1 MSRET
6 STNDTADDTT
16 TDRTMSEVSRRRYL
30 RTSVGAAAVSTMGLT
45 ALTDRTAA
53 NPVSEENQRS
63 GDDDWMP
70 TAPGGTRPTGTHPQ
84 DVNHHVEGYPSRT
97 SVTLEESLDF
107 HVSTAP
113 AASYRIDVYRLGWY
127 GGAGGRQVASLSEK
141 RGEERPIPDP
151 DPETGLVKC
160 NWPVTDTLEV
170 GEDWS
175 TGAYMAKFV
184 AISGE
189 YAGESTGYVFPVH
202 ESEDRDADILVQ
214 LPNATSQAYNGW
226 GGKSLYGFTSNDE
239 KTENGTESADV
250 VSHDRPIGGAPTN
263 HMRYAIHGL
272 RFLEKEGYDV
282 AYVTDDDVHRDPD
295 MLTDY
300 ELVISAGHDEYWS
313 RAQQIGFRDARDAGT
328 NLGFF
333 GANSAFW
340 QVRYEDDARA
350 MVGYKEN
357 AEDDPV
363 QDKHVTD
370 LFRNVGLPECEL
382 LGVMSVGAGLY
393 NFPDYT
399 VQEEGINHPWMDGT
413 GFEVGDEI
421 IGCIGHEW
429 DWIRE
434 DCAVPGELTNFFH
447 YEKGTSDRWITN
459 DQDADSVAYEAP
471 SGARVFST
479 GTMGYTW
486 RIDPNPTWN
495 EVWPYS
501 RVQNYKPAVLEPD
514 DRLQQ
519 FTRNV
524 LDDLGDDDEERED
537 EDGAD
542 EDGERDD
549 EVEDED
555 EDDERESEDEPEDED
570 GDNDGEEDEN
580 EAEDES
586 GEEEDEDDD

>member
-1 MSRET
+1 MSRKT
-6 STNDTADDTT
+6 GLDTT
-16 TDRTMSEVSRRRYL
+16 TYSAAEDERDDVSRRKYL
-30 RTSVGAAAVSTMGLT
+30 KTSAGAAAVSTLGIA
-45 ALTDRTAA
+45 ALSDQASADDIR
-53 NPVSEENQRS
+53 EENQLS

-70 TAPGGTRPTGTHPQ
+70 TAPGGTRPAGTHPR

-97 SVTLEESLDF
+97 SVAPDESLDF

-113 AASYRIDVYRLGWY
+113 AANYRIDVYRLGWY
-127 GGAGGRQVASLSEK
+127 GGAGGRRIASLSEK
-141 RGEERPIPDP
+141 RGEKRPIPDW
-151 DPETGLVKC
+151 DSETGLVEC
-160 NWPVTDTLEV
+160 DWPITDTLEV
-170 GEDWS
+170 GEDWP

-184 AISGE
+184 ATSGE
-189 YAGESTGYVFPVH
+189 YEGESTGYVFAVH

-226 GGKSLYGFTSNDE
+226 GGKSLYGFTSTDE
-239 KTENGTESADV
+239 KTKNGTESADV
-250 VSHDRPIGGAPTN
+250 VSYDRPIGGAPTN
-263 HMRYAIHGL
+263 HMRYAIHCL

-282 AYVTDDDVHRDPD
+282 AYVTDDDIHHDPD

-313 RAQQIGFRDARDAGT
+313 RAQQLGFRDARDAGT

-333 GANSAFW
+333 GANTAFW
-340 QVRYEDDARA
+340 QVRYEDDART

-357 AEDDPV
+357 AGDDPV
-363 QDKHVTD
+363 QDEHVTD

-399 VQEEGINHPWMDGT
+399 IQKDGISHPWMNGT
-413 GFEVGDEI
+413 GFEVGDKI
-421 IGCIGHEW
+421 RGCIGHEW

-434 DCAVPGELTNFFH
+434 DCAVPGEPTNFFH
-447 YEKGTSDRWITN
+447 YEEGTSDLWITN

-471 SGARVFST
+471 SGATVFST

-486 RIDPNPTWN
+486 RIDPDPTWN

-514 DRLQQ
+514 ERLQR

-524 LDDLGDDDEERED
+524 LDDLGDDED
-537 EDGAD
+537 
-542 EDGERDD
+542 ERDD
-549 EVEDED
+549 EDGD
-555 EDDERESEDEPEDED
+555 DREDDE
-570 GDNDGEEDEN
+570 GEEKDQS
-580 EAEDES
+580 D
-586 GEEEDEDDD
+586 EEEDD